1 MPIPDRRGMTA
12 LLPGDRRRFRICRN
26 RKAGLQDRGGQ
37 SSWFITG
44 CSGEPAA
51 GRDSRGWKGR
61 VLRTLQQTGMG
72 DKEPVMAQ
80 ADIHPQRPTLKGDP
94 GRPRLTSALLPGD
107 RQLARIGRKQP
118 GQVKSG
124 SQANRLGFSGSP
136 RKKTRKKIM
145 NTPGKSEP
153 FWRVGKGQAMKV
165 GGAID
170 NPEPARPPGRQDKT
184 RTFTGIARL
193 PGFAIGRVCI
203 AFRIERNREEPGNC
217 RDIREGLADRF
228 VRRFFCRPAGPEC
241 PLGRRGKPNGA
252 LFIGRED
259 ACQEAGIP
267 ALPSGIG
274 LRQIH
279 NVVADLRQNEL
290 PPSGR
295 VSQCTGRHSGDAPG
309 GRLIP

>member
-1 MPIPDRRGMTA
+1 MATRRSG
-12 LLPGDRRRFRICRN
+12 
-26 RKAGLQDRGGQ
+26 AGLK
-37 SSWFITG
+37 
-44 CSGEPAA
+44 
-51 GRDSRGWKGR
+51 GWKGR
-61 VLRTLQQTGMG
+61 VLRTLQQAGMG

-80 ADIHPQRPTLKGDP
+80 ADIHPQRSALKRDP
-94 GRPRLTSALLPGD
+94 GRGRLTIALLPGD
-107 RQLARIGRKQP
+107 CQLARIGRKQP

-124 SQANRLGFSGSP
+124 SQTDRLGFGGSP
-136 RKKTRKKIM
+136 RGERRKKIM

-153 FWRVGKGQAMKV
+153 PRRVGKGQAMKI

-170 NPEPARPPGRQDKT
+170 NPDPAFPPGRQDKPST
-184 RTFTGIARL
+184 VTGIARL
-193 PGFAIGRVCI
+193 PGFGIGRVGI
-203 AFRIERNREEPGNC
+203 VFRIERNREEPGNG

-228 VRRFFCRPAGPEC
+228 VRRFLRRPAGPEC
-241 PLGRRGKPNGA
+241 QLGRRGGPNGA

-259 ACQEAGIP
+259 AFQEAGIP

-290 PPSGR
+290 PPSGQ
-295 VSQCTGRHSGDAPG
+295 VFQCTGRHSGDAPG